1 MNWGKGKREREIELR
16 GKKIEDLLGEILGGF
31 KVQRV
36 LGSHQKERNREKK
49 WCHTLICS
57 CEGEGKKLKKKK
69 SKDKDKQWSHMMG
82 KKAQGENA
90 KKYGDDK
97 NGWKGI
103 VRFLRLRFYVF
114 RILIC
119 NVSKPWS
126 KQCI

>member
-1 MNWGKGKREREIELR
+1 
-16 GKKIEDLLGEILGGF
+16 
-31 KVQRV
+31 
-36 LGSHQKERNREKK
+36 
-49 WCHTLICS
+49 
-57 CEGEGKKLKKKK
+57 
-69 SKDKDKQWSHMMG
+69 MMG

-119 NVSKPWS
+119 NVGKPWS